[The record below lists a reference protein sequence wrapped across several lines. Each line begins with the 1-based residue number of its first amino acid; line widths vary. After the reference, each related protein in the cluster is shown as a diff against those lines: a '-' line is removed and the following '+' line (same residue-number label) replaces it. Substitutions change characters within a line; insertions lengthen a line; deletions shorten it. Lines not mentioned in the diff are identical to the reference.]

1 MSTTSA
7 TSQLAALGWKS
18 TEAYRIAAAELVD
31 GLLVHPL
38 ALAVH
43 LAFAQHRPLVLTPDA
58 VWLCIAQSLATH
70 IELHAE
76 ALRPRL
82 VRHTGQLELE
92 LRRDDLAPGDPD
104 NAWPAVVDGLVAQ
117 IRAHLGGRADMFLAD
132 FSTTTPLDHT
142 ASQIALMGAMRQYF
156 QYSVGT
162 LCGIPEITLMG
173 TPEDWAAIRRR
184 VDAFAEF
191 DLAWWV
197 EVLDPVLAKLEAT
210 ARGDIDRE
218 FWRRL
223 YKHESASGGD
233 RAHGWLNTLFA
244 YVGDRPVRNPF
255 QTIDEVGF
263 FGYGLEDFPSGRT
276 RVPFTWKL
284 FGESVVMELVGGLWG
299 VTQDE
304 RGALG
309 VASGWVISH
318 AYELSDFERSAG
330 EVGELSRLSPR
341 RGVMLENLASLSLEA
356 SDEPINLTL
365 MNTDRLRSLEG
376 IQHLRGLVELTVY
389 NAPLLE
395 NLAPLADMTSLARLD
410 LHGCSRLANLEHLP
424 GLVEL
429 TVHNSPLLENLA
441 PLAGMTSLARLDLR
455 ECPRLANLEHL
466 HGLVELTVHNAPL
479 LENLAP
485 LTGITSLVR
494 LDLRECPRLAN
505 LGSVLETLLH
515 LEILCLIDTGQ
526 LTLADYLP
534 VARMSRLSYLVLWD
548 CMALPEHL
556 RCMHRT
562 PEAIAEVQA
571 VLAALG

>member
-7 TSQLAALGWKS
+7 TSRLAALGWKA
-18 TEAYRIAAAELVD
+18 TEAHRIGATELVN

-76 ALRPRL
+76 DLRPRL
-82 VRHTGQLELE
+82 VRHAGQLELA
-92 LRRDDLAPGDPD
+92 LHRDYFVPGDPD
-104 NAWPAVVDGLVAQ
+104 NDWPSVVGGLVAQ

-156 QYSVGT
+156 RYTVMT
-162 LCGIPEITLMG
+162 ACGIPEITLTG

-184 VDAFAEF
+184 VEAFAEL

-223 YKHESASGGD
+223 YKYESASGGD
-233 RAHGWLNTLFA
+233 RAHGWLTTLFA
-244 YVGDRPVRNPF
+244 YVGDRPVRNEFPMEF
-255 QTIDEVGF
+255 PTIDEVGF
-263 FGYGLEDFPSGRT
+263 RGYQLEDFPSGRT
-276 RVPFTWKL
+276 RVPFTWRI
-284 FGESVVMELVGGLWG
+284 FDEPVAMELVGGLWG

-304 RGALG
+304 RGALS
-309 VASGWVISH
+309 VASGWVVSRAH
-318 AYELSDFERSAG
+318 ELSDFERDVDEMREPAQ
-330 EVGELSRLSPR
+330 LSPR
-341 RGVMLENLASLSLEA
+341 RGVALETLASLSREA
-356 SDEPINLTL
+356 SDDPVSLTL
-365 MNTDRLRSLEG
+365 PGQDRLRSLEG
-376 IQHLRGLVELTVY
+376 IQHLRGLVELTVC
-389 NAPLLE
+389 NA
-395 NLAPLADMTSLARLD
+395 
-410 LHGCSRLANLEHLP
+410 
-424 GLVEL
+424 
-429 TVHNSPLLENLA
+429 PLLENLA

-455 ECPRLANLEHL
+455 ECP
-466 HGLVELTVHNAPL
+466 G
-479 LENLAP
+479 
-485 LTGITSLVR
+485 
-494 LDLRECPRLAN
+494 LAN
-505 LGSVLETLLH
+505 LGPVLETLLH
-515 LEILCLIDTGQ
+515 LESLCLIDTGQ
-526 LTLADYLP
+526 LTLDDYLP

-562 PEAIAEVQA
+562 PDAIAEVQA
-571 VLAALG
+571 VLAALGTTGARGG